1 MSPKDWGP
9 PIWYFFHCMVE
20 NIKDDKFNIIGIQ
33 CFQMIRQICRV
44 LPCQTCSNH
53 ASQFLITIKQNQIK
67 SKNDLKNIIYI
78 FHNYVNKKNNKQLF
92 HVYDLD
98 MYKNSNLIN
107 AYNNFVKA
115 YQTKGNMKLM
125 ADSFSRTTT
134 LKYVKQFITSNAES
148 FTFHK

>member
-107 AYNNFVKA
+107 QIDQYKEIGDFLT
-115 YQTKGNMKLM
+115 Y
-125 ADSFSRTTT
+125 DSRTFMAEKIHNIKKN
-134 LKYVKQFITSNAES
+134 LKIIIFFLI
-148 FTFHK
+148 